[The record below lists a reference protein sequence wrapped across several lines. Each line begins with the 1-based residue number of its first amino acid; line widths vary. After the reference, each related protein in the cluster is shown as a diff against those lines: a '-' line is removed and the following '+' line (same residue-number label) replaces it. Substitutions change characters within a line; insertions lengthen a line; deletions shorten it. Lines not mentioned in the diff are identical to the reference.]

1 MSKKDTLVK
10 DAALGNLLAGRLTGG
25 AAGIA
30 LPAKPDADLTFFL
43 PDKALCGS
51 LDPRDVGCVAVS
63 ALITWPQIFAET
75 RSRTCSSF

>member
-1 MSKKDTLVK
+1 MFDSDDPAVSKKDTLVK

-43 PDKALCGS
+43 PDKALAD
-51 LDPRDVGCVAVS
+51 LWILV
-63 ALITWPQIFAET
+63 TWGA
-75 RSRTCSSF
+75 